1 MPDIELFVDD
11 KKISVP
17 EGTTIL
23 DAAETLGIKIPR
35 LCYHP
40 DLSLEGA
47 CRVCIVEVEGAR
59 NFLPACATPVSL
71 GMKVKTNS
79 PQIRQARR
87 DIVEL
92 ILDNHP
98 KECQTCERDA
108 NCELQNLAY
117 TLGVRDRLFEG
128 VRKELEIE
136 TSSASVVRDPNKCIL
151 CRRCVRVCAE
161 VQGINNLSQLHRG
174 FDTVVAP
181 AYEAPMADSVCINC
195 GQCINV
201 CPVAAFLEKSHT
213 ERVWSALAD
222 PEKHVVVQI
231 APSIR
236 AAIGEAFGLPVGTP
250 CTGKTVTALRR
261 LGFDQVFDTNFGADL
276 TIVEEG
282 HEFLTRLDKG
292 KNLPMLTSCSPGWI
306 KFLEHFYPELIPNAS
321 TCKSPMSMLSALL
334 KTYYAEQNN
343 LDPEKVYVVG
353 VMPCVAK
360 KFEMER
366 DEHMFKDNIP
376 YTDAVLTTRELAW
389 MIKAYGIDF
398 ASLPDEDFDNPL
410 GFSTGAAD
418 IFGTTGGVMEAALRT
433 AVESLTGETLER
445 IDFEEVR
452 GVTGIKEASLTV
464 EGKTINVA
472 VANTLQS
479 AKILLDRAISGEKEY
494 HLMEL
499 MACPGGC
506 IGGGGQPY
514 PPEGHYVLDPEV
526 LKKRAQALY
535 DIDEAKQ
542 LRKSHENPYIQRL
555 YKEFLGV
562 PNGEKSHE
570 LLHTTYQTR
579 EPKGI
584 R

>member
-1 MPDIELFVDD
+1 MPDIELFIDETKVT
-11 KKISVP
+11 VP
-17 EGTTIL
+17 EGTSIL
-23 DAAETLGIKIPR
+23 DAAETLGIRIPT

-59 NFLPACATPVSL
+59 NFLPACATPVAL

-108 NCELQNLAY
+108 HCELQNLAY

-128 VRKELEIE
+128 VRKKHAIE
-136 TSSASVVRDPNKCIL
+136 TSSASVIRDPNKCIL
-151 CRRCVRVCAE
+151 CRRCVRVCSE

-213 ERVWSALAD
+213 DAVWAALAD
-222 PEKHVVVQI
+222 PDKHVVVQI

-236 AAIGEAFGLPVGTP
+236 AAIGEAFGMPVGTSA
-250 CTGKTVTALRR
+250 TGQTVTALRR

-282 HEFLTRLDKG
+282 HEFLTRLDKK

-306 KFLEHFYPELIPNAS
+306 KFLEHFYPEYIPNAS
-321 TCKSPMSMLSALL
+321 TCKSPMSMLSTIV
-334 KTYYAEQNN
+334 KTYYAKQSKI
-343 LDPEKVYVVG
+343 DPEKIFVVG

-366 DEHMFKDNIP
+366 PEHLFKEGIP

-398 ASLPDEDFDNPL
+398 TALPDDDFDSPL

-433 AVESLTGETLER
+433 AVETLTGETLER

-464 EGKTINVA
+464 DGKTINVA

-479 AKILLDRAISGEKEY
+479 AKILLDRVSSGEKEY
-494 HLMEL
+494 HLLEL

-514 PPEGHYVLDPEV
+514 PSEGYHVLDPEV

-535 DIDEAKQ
+535 DIDAAKQ

-570 LLHTTYQTR
+570 LLHTSYQPR

>member
-1 MPDIELFVDD
+1 MADIELFIDNN
-11 KKISVP
+11 KISVP
-17 EGTTIL
+17 EGTTIMN
-23 DAAETLGIKIPR
+23 AAETLGIKVPR

-40 DLSLEGA
+40 HLSLEGA

-59 NFLPACATPVSL
+59 NFLPACATPVAL

-98 KECQTCERDA
+98 KECQICERDA
-108 NCELQNLAY
+108 NCELQDLAY
-117 TLGVRDRLFEG
+117 TLGVRNRLFEG
-128 VRKELEIE
+128 VCKEHEIE
-136 TSSASVVRDPNKCIL
+136 TSSASVIRDPNKCIL

-181 AYEAPMADSVCINC
+181 AYEAPMAESVCINC

-213 ERVWSALAD
+213 DRVWEALAD

-236 AAIGEAFGLPVGTP
+236 AAIGEAFNLPVGTA

-306 KFLEHFYPELIPNAS
+306 KFLEHFYPDLIPNAS

-334 KTYYAEQNN
+334 KTHYAEQAKI
-343 LDPEKVYVVG
+343 DPEKIYVVG

-366 DEHMFKDNIP
+366 PEHMFKDDIP

-398 ASLPDEDFDNPL
+398 TALPDEEFDSPM

-433 AVESLTGETLER
+433 AVENLTGETLER
-445 IDFEEVR
+445 IEFEVVR
-452 GVTGIKEASLTV
+452 GVTGIKEASLEI
-464 EGKTINVA
+464 EGKTLNIA

-479 AKILLDRAISGEKEY
+479 AKILLDRALSGAKQY
-494 HLMEL
+494 HLLEL

-514 PPEGHYVLDPEV
+514 PPEGHYVLDVDV
-526 LKKRAQALY
+526 LNKRAQALY
-535 DIDEAKQ
+535 EIDEAKT

-555 YKEFLGV
+555 YKEFLGR
-562 PNGEKSHE
+562 PGGEKSHE
-570 LLHTTYQTR
+570 LLHTTYQAR
-579 EPKGI
+579 EPRGI
-584 R
+584 